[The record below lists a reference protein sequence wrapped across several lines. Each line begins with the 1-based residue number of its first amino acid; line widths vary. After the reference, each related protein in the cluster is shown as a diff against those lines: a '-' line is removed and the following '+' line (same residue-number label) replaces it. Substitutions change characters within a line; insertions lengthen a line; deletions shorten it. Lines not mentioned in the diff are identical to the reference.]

1 MVIGIT
7 GGIGTG
13 KSTVTKYLIDKG
25 YIVIDADKIARDV
38 INYEHIIIEL
48 VKTFGTKILDANN
61 KICRKSLSKIV
72 FADKKNVEILN
83 AIMHP
88 AIIEEINNQINK
100 HKNEL
105 IIFVDMPL
113 IFEAHL
119 EYMFDE
125 ILLVYA
131 TKETQLRRVITR
143 DNKTKEEALKVIESQ
158 IDIEEKKKM
167 SDYII
172 ENMSNKE
179 TLYNQIEDYIK
190 NINKKLEEKVLK
202 NEN

>member
-1 MVIGIT
+1 
-7 GGIGTG
+7 
-13 KSTVTKYLIDKG
+13 
-25 YIVIDADKIARDV
+25 
-38 INYEHIIIEL
+38 
-48 VKTFGTKILDANN
+48 
-61 KICRKSLSKIV
+61 
-72 FADKKNVEILN
+72 
-83 AIMHP
+83 
-88 AIIEEINNQINK
+88 
-100 HKNEL
+100 
-105 IIFVDMPL
+105 MPL